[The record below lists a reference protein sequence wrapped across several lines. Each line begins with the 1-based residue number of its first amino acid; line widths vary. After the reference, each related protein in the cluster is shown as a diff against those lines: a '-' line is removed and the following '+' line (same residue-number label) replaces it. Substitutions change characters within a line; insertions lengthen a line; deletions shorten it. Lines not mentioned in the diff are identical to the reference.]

1 MSKALL
7 IDVGGTNMRYA
18 FAHSGDKDISE
29 INKIP
34 FNPIEFEDFI
44 QKIID
49 KNNINTLI
57 ISIAGPK
64 INNNITMTNRS
75 YTFDGDK
82 IKNKFNLQECI
93 LLNDWEAIAYSYDF
107 VSDDI
112 ELIKTGSKFNDIKLF
127 LGPGTG
133 LGAALSI
140 GNKVV
145 LPTEL
150 GNTTNSNLFLEK
162 NYNIQSNKSLILE
175 DLVSG
180 SAISSIYESK
190 TNIKISSEEVY
201 QRYKEQDQPAVEVI
215 EGFVRSLGETLSDL
229 ALTFIP
235 GDGIL
240 LAGSL
245 IRSIYSDIDIVE
257 FEKIFI
263 GNKSKIHQEMLKMI
277 SIGVILKEKTPL
289 YGNFNLLKKI
299 NS

>member
-1 MSKALL
+1 
-7 IDVGGTNMRYA
+7 MRYA
-18 FAHSGDKDISE
+18 FANYSDEDISE

-34 FNPIEFEDFI
+34 FNPIKFEDFI
-44 QKIID
+44 KKLID
-49 KNNINTLI
+49 ENNINTLV

-64 INNNITMTNRS
+64 INNSITMTNRS
-75 YTFDGDK
+75 YTFNGDM

-93 LLNDWEAIAYSYDF
+93 LLNDWEAIAHSYDF
-107 VSDDI
+107 ISDDI
-112 ELIKTGSKFNDIKLF
+112 EIIKTGSKFNDIKLF

-133 LGAALSI
+133 LGAAISI
-140 GNKVV
+140 GNKII

-162 NYNIQSNKSLILE
+162 NYNIQSNKTLILE

-190 TNIKISSEEVY
+190 TNIKISSEEIY
-201 QRYKEQDQPAVEVI
+201 QRYKEEDRPAVEVI
-215 EGFVRSLGETLSDL
+215 EGFIKSLGETLSDL

-245 IRSIYSDIDIVE
+245 IRSIYSDIDKVK

-263 GNKSKIHQEMLKMI
+263 GNKSNIHQEILKMI
-277 SIGVILKEKTPL
+277 SIGVILKKKTPL

-299 NS
+299 SS